1 MMQTKLPNMSRIA
14 LAVSIAAAIVV
25 CAPIV
30 ARTPRG
36 IAGAKALAQ
45 DSGPADS
52 PLDFQLRTLDG
63 ASMRLSQFRGHPVI
77 VDFWATWCGPCRRQI
92 PELKNIYSR
101 YHKSRGLEVIGIA
114 CDSVQGDGVRAVA
127 PFVDE
132 FKINYPILVAN
143 DSVID
148 ALGVE
153 AIPTTLF
160 IGPDG
165 RVVARVMG
173 AGHAGELTE
182 SARALMDGAKRGKGL
197 PKPDR
202 NAVNL

>member
-1 MMQTKLPNMSRIA
+1 MAALVTMMI
-14 LAVSIAAAIVV
+14 
-25 CAPIV
+25 IV
-30 ARTPRG
+30 AQ
-36 IAGAKALAQ
+36 AVVSA
-45 DSGPADS
+45 ADA

-63 ASMRLSQFRGHPVI
+63 ASMKLSQFRGHPVI

-92 PELKNIYSR
+92 PELKTIYTR
-101 YHKSRGLEVIGIA
+101 YHKSRGLEVIGVA
-114 CDSVQGDGVRAVA
+114 CDAIQGDGIRAVA
-127 PFVDE
+127 PFVNE

-143 DSVID
+143 DAVID

-165 RVVARVMG
+165 RVVARILG
-173 AGHAGELTE
+173 AGHAGELTD
-182 SARALMDGAKRGKGL
+182 SARALMNGAKPGKAL
-197 PKPDR
+197 AKPDS

>member
-1 MMQTKLPNMSRIA
+1 MKQSNRRGFAHGAMMLA
-14 LAVSIAAAIVV
+14 LAMAMVIIAQTFAAA
-25 CAPIV
+25 AE
-30 ARTPRG
+30 
-36 IAGAKALAQ
+36 
-45 DSGPADS
+45 ADS
-52 PLDFQLRTLDG
+52 APLDFKLHTLDG
-63 ASMRLSQFRGHPVI
+63 ASMKLSQFRGHPVI

-92 PELKNIYSR
+92 PELKTIYSR

-114 CDSVQGDGVRAVA
+114 CDSVQGDGIRAVA
-127 PFVDE
+127 PFIEE

-143 DSVID
+143 DAVID
-148 ALGVE
+148 ELGVE

-165 RVVARVMG
+165 RVVARVLG

-182 SARALMDGAKRGKGL
+182 SARILMDGKKRGKAL
-197 PKPDR
+197 PKPDN

>member
-1 MMQTKLPNMSRIA
+1 MK
-14 LAVSIAAAIVV
+14 
-25 CAPIV
+25 
-30 ARTPRG
+30 
-36 IAGAKALAQ
+36 
-45 DSGPADS
+45 
-52 PLDFQLRTLDG
+52 
-63 ASMRLSQFRGHPVI
+63 LSQFRGHPVI

-92 PELKNIYSR
+92 PELKTIYSR

-114 CDSVQGDGVRAVA
+114 CDSIQGDGIRAVA
-127 PFVDE
+127 PFVEE

-143 DSVID
+143 DAVID

-160 IGPDG
+160 IGRDG

-182 SARALMDGAKRGKGL
+182 SARILMNGAKRGKSL
-197 PKPDR
+197 AKPDS

>member
-1 MMQTKLPNMSRIA
+1 MKQSNGRAFAHVALTLA
-14 LAVSIAAAIVV
+14 LAVAIV
-25 CAPIV
+25 IV
-30 ARTPRG
+30 AQT
-36 IAGAKALAQ
+36 LA
-45 DSGPADS
+45 SAEADAA
-52 PLDFQLRTLDG
+52 PLDFQLHTLSG
-63 ASMRLSQFRGHPVI
+63 ASMKLSQFRGHPVI

-92 PELKNIYSR
+92 PELKTIYSR

-114 CDSVQGDGVRAVA
+114 CDSIQGDGIRAVA
-127 PFVDE
+127 PFVEE

-143 DSVID
+143 DAVID

-160 IGPDG
+160 IGRDG

-182 SARALMDGAKRGKGL
+182 SARILMNGAKRGKSL
-197 PKPDR
+197 AKPDS

>member
-1 MMQTKLPNMSRIA
+1 MIRTHQHFFWRMA
-14 LAVSIAAAIVV
+14 LAAGFAAAIVLG
-25 CAPIV
+25 APNV
-30 ARTPRG
+30 ARPPL
-36 IAGAKALAQ
+36 GARSGVALAQ
-45 DSGPADS
+45 DSGPGDS
-52 PLDFQLRTLDG
+52 PLDFQLRTLGG
-63 ASMRLSQFRGHPVI
+63 ASMKLSQFRGHPVI

-92 PELKNIYSR
+92 PELKTIYSR

-114 CDSVQGDGVRAVA
+114 CDTIQGDGINAVA

-143 DSVID
+143 QTVID

-165 RVVARVMG
+165 RIVARVMG

-182 SARALMDGAKRGKGL
+182 GARALMDGIKHGKNL
-197 PKPDR
+197 PKTDS